1 MCVDVSFVLV
11 LFQFVQLTRGSAV
24 THMCDCG
31 VIRRPMVLGEQL
43 WRSGARA
50 VGGLGELGID
60 FWWVSLLCKFHAL

>member
-1 MCVDVSFVLV
+1 MCLLV
-11 LFQFVQLTRGSAV
+11 TFNELELTSTFAV